1 MAGSQSGLL
10 DPGRHAWR
18 RSSSVGIAWVLALAG
33 TTEDGPGGRLSKGR
47 VS

>member
-18 RSSSVGIAWVLALAG
+18 RSSSVGAAWIPAFAG
-33 TTEDGPGGRLSKGR
+33 ATEDGPADRLSKGR